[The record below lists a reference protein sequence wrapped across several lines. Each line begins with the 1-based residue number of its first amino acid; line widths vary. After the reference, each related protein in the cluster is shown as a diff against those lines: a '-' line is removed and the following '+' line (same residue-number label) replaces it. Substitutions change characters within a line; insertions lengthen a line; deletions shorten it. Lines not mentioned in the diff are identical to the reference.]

1 MTSPLVRLACLVSF
15 GATLSA
21 CNATV
26 VSGGFGGEAEV
37 GGASGGSEPD
47 VATSSGPST
56 STGPSSSGSGAP
68 IAEKSGVVIP
78 IIADDVRVLL
88 GNFAQTC
95 ADPQTDPPCGPGD
108 WWVATL
114 RMTKAQLVA
123 GNSYPLNSGEVP
135 IDLHEKF
142 DNCSFDGYAGWD
154 GKPAYVTVD
163 AIDAEHMV
171 LTIEDAYPDVDGT
184 WDVPLCGVTLP

>member
-15 GATLSA
+15 GAALGA

-78 IIADDVRVLL
+78 YAGEVRVLL

-108 WWVATL
+108 WWVATV
-114 RMTKAQLVA
+114 RMKKPQLVA

-163 AIDAEHMV
+163 AIDAEHLV